1 MMFDNQILYDH
12 VQKKNN
18 ILVKTDDQYNFYDEP
33 DFISL
38 GFMIAVTVEACLSA
52 EDADAYMINGETFN
66 EALFRFSY
74 SYNEGD
80 EKHFELKIKKEHIE
94 LFTETYLFVKTGS
107 DVCEASLL
115 EQIKDSC
122 RYNCM
127 NIWNEYFKNN

>member
-74 SYNEGD
+74 S
-80 EKHFELKIKKEHIE
+80 
-94 LFTETYLFVKTGS
+94 
-107 DVCEASLL
+107 
-115 EQIKDSC
+115 
-122 RYNCM
+122 
-127 NIWNEYFKNN
+127 